1 MKNALIAGK
10 ILRHL
15 ETLTR
20 YRDAS
25 LLKISL
31 INTMLSL
38 TRLRDVRLYDVIEGE
53 GECLLVLSAWS
64 EGEAVHGSG
73 DTLMEDQVIE
83 VKPDSPIAQAIELQQ
98 LVTVIDGE
106 HHYACLP
113 IVLGGH
119 TVAVFECVSTQLV
132 SDHERDV
139 LDGVIGVFRNYLD
152 LLRDSQHDT
161 LTDLLNR
168 KTFDQG
174 FAGLLAAMG
183 SRIVQPPDDQRHI
196 VNDHWLAV
204 MDIDHFK
211 RINDRFGHLYGDE
224 VLILMANL
232 MRHSFRRSDRL
243 YRFGGEEFVVLMRNV
258 DEVGVR
264 AKLEQFRHL
273 VEQHDFPQVGRVT
286 VSIGYSAIAAADSPS
301 SVIGKADEALYF
313 AKEHGRNLVCSY
325 EELLAQGELS
335 ASQSNQDVEFF

>member
-1 MKNALIAGK
+1 MRKPPMAGK
-10 ILRHL
+10 ILQHL

-20 YRDAS
+20 YRDVS

-31 INTMLSL
+31 MSTLLTL
-38 TRLRDVRLYDVIEGE
+38 TRVREVRLYDVLESE
-53 GECLLVLSAWS
+53 SEYLLALSAWS
-64 EGEAVHGSG
+64 EGEAVYGSN
-73 DTLMEDQVIE
+73 
-83 VKPDSPIAQAIELQQ
+83 DSPLEEQILEVPVGSPMAQAITLQTPITTRKGD
-98 LVTVIDGE
+98 VT
-106 HHYACLP
+106 HTCHP

-119 TVAVFECVSTQLV
+119 TVAVFEYDCPSEINEQ
-132 SDHERDV
+132 EQDV

-161 LTDLLNR
+161 LTGLLNR

-174 FAGLLAAMG
+174 FAGLLSSLG
-183 SRIVQPPDDQRHI
+183 GLVIQSPEEQRHV
-196 VNDHWLAV
+196 VNRHWLAV

-232 MRHSFRRSDRL
+232 MRRSFRRSDRL

-273 VEQHDFPQVGRVT
+273 VAQHVFPQVGEVT
-286 VSIGYSAIAAADSPS
+286 ISIGYSAITATDSPS

-313 AKEHGRNLVCSY
+313 AKEHGRNRVCSY
-325 EELLAQGELS
+325 EELIAQGELS
-335 ASQSNQDVEFF
+335 TSQGNQDVEFF